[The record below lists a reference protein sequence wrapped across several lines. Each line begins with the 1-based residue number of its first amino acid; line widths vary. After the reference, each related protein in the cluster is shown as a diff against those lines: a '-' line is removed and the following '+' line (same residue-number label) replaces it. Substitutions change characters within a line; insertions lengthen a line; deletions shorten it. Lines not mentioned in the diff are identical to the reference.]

1 MPETLGIQG
10 SAIVTVKWA
19 TRIPRAGDDR

>member
-10 SAIVTVKWA
+10 SAIVTVRWA